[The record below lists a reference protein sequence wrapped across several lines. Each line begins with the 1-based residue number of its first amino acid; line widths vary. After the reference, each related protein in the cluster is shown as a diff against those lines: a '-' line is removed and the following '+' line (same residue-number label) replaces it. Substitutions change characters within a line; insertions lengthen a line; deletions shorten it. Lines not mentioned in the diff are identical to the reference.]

1 MTRQDEVILDKA
13 VQAIRG
19 EEPDAALISSAA
31 GRLAERLGIDAAR
44 GLAMDSAPI
53 ENCADVRRLLAP
65 YRAGTL
71 SPARHQ
77 LIEAHL
83 HDCGNCLR
91 QFHGGSAVDW
101 STPKVAPVL
110 AWRPRKLGWGLG
122 GALAAGVALAAC
134 SFFAYQAYW
143 QVPPGV
149 RAQVES
155 IDGTAY
161 RVSDNGDRM
170 LAAGDELTEGQQ
182 IRTTGGAHAVLRLA
196 DGSTVEMNERSV
208 LGVGAQGHSM
218 TVSLKDGAVIVQAA
232 RRTSGHL
239 YVKTPDCRV
248 AVTGTVFSVN
258 SGIKGSRVAVLQGT
272 VHVEHLGMDSLVAA
286 GGQLETN
293 DNLNPA
299 PVEQQIAWSRD
310 RDKYLPLLAQFAEF
324 RDRLQQIPSAPLR
337 YSSDLLARAPANTL
351 LYISIPNIG
360 DFLSQADTIFNDQL
374 KQSPAL
380 QQWWSKG
387 DGHNTAELDALIDK
401 LHRMSQYLGSEI
413 VVAGVKQ
420 ERNPSFAVLADV
432 TKPGLD
438 VFLKQQFPSP
448 AANVPFTVYNEA
460 SLKSAKSSEDVAQ
473 GGFALIR
480 EHEAVFSNSIETLKQ
495 IDAQLNAG
503 DSGFAT
509 GEFGRQIEA
518 AYTRGAGVILAADL
532 HRMIAERAQSPHVD
546 QANGKVFAVSGA
558 DGVEYLIAEH
568 REVNG
573 QPENHLNLQ
582 FSGTRQRVASWLG
595 APAPMGSLDFVS
607 PNAAVAISVL
617 SKDPKEIADDLIAM
631 AAEKDE
637 DANRGDND
645 RRMSDAQEQMKINFR
660 NDIAANLGGD
670 FLLSLD
676 GPVLPTPS
684 WKAVV
689 EVHDAQKMERTL
701 ESVTDFIRTMIAQ
714 DKDRDKDKSL
724 KGLQIESSEVD
735 SHRYYAIR
743 NLGTQTIVAQYTF
756 ADGYMIVAPTRALL
770 IDALHTHTTGNS
782 LAHSDSFKALLPKDD
797 HDNYSAIAY
806 QNLSPVLAP
815 LLSQMSGEEAIA
827 IRKMAADA
835 KPTAVCAWGRDNR
848 IEAESDSSL
857 LGFDFLTLG
866 ALLHGGNNSNTAN
879 VKE

>member
-1 MTRQDEVILDKA
+1 
-13 VQAIRG
+13 
-19 EEPDAALISSAA
+19 
-31 GRLAERLGIDAAR
+31 
-44 GLAMDSAPI
+44 
-53 ENCADVRRLLAP
+53 
-65 YRAGTL
+65 
-71 SPARHQ
+71 
-77 LIEAHL
+77 
-83 HDCGNCLR
+83 
-91 QFHGGSAVDW
+91 
-101 STPKVAPVL
+101 
-110 AWRPRKLGWGLG
+110 
-122 GALAAGVALAAC
+122 
-134 SFFAYQAYW
+134 
-143 QVPPGV
+143 
-149 RAQVES
+149 
-155 IDGTAY
+155 
-161 RVSDNGDRM
+161 
-170 LAAGDELTEGQQ
+170 
-182 IRTTGGAHAVLRLA
+182 
-196 DGSTVEMNERSV
+196 
-208 LGVGAQGHSM
+208 
-218 TVSLKDGAVIVQAA
+218 
-232 RRTSGHL
+232 
-239 YVKTPDCRV
+239 
-248 AVTGTVFSVN
+248 
-258 SGIKGSRVAVLQGT
+258 
-272 VHVEHLGMDSLVAA
+272 
-286 GGQLETN
+286 
-293 DNLNPA
+293 
-299 PVEQQIAWSRD
+299 
-310 RDKYLPLLAQFAEF
+310 
-324 RDRLQQIPSAPLR
+324 
-337 YSSDLLARAPANTL
+337 
-351 LYISIPNIG
+351 
-360 DFLSQADTIFNDQL
+360 
-374 KQSPAL
+374 
-380 QQWWSKG
+380 
-387 DGHNTAELDALIDK
+387 
-401 LHRMSQYLGSEI
+401 
-413 VVAGVKQ
+413 
-420 ERNPSFAVLADV
+420 
-432 TKPGLD
+432 
-438 VFLKQQFPSP
+438 
-448 AANVPFTVYNEA
+448 
-460 SLKSAKSSEDVAQ
+460 
-473 GGFALIR
+473 
-480 EHEAVFSNSIETLKQ
+480 
-495 IDAQLNAG
+495 LNAG

>member
-13 VQAIRG
+13 VQAMCA
-19 EEPDAALISSAA
+19 EEPDVAQISSAA
-31 GRLAERLGIDAAR
+31 GRVAERLGIDVA
-44 GLAMDSAPI
+44 GDLAMNGAPI
-53 ENCADVRRLLAP
+53 ENCEDVRHLLGQ

-77 LIEAHL
+77 LIDAHL

-91 QFHGGSAVDW
+91 ELHGGAAVDW
-101 STPKVAPVL
+101 SAPKAAPVL
-110 AWRPRKLGWGLG
+110 AWRPRKLSWGLG
-122 GALAAGVALAAC
+122 GALAAAVALAAC
-134 SFFAYQAYW
+134 SFFAYRAYW

-161 RVSDNGDRM
+161 RVSDKGEGA
-170 LAAGDELTEGQQ
+170 LAAGDVLTEGQQ
-182 IRTTGGAHAVLRLA
+182 IRTSGGAHAVLRLA
-196 DGSTVEMNERSV
+196 DGSTVEMNERSE
-208 LGVGAQGHSM
+208 LGVGAQGRSM
-218 TVSLKDGAVIVQAA
+218 TVSLNDGALIVQAA
-232 RRTSGHL
+232 KRTSGHL

-258 SGIKGSRVAVLQGT
+258 SGIKGSRVAVLEGT
-272 VHVEHLGMDSLVAA
+272 VHVEHLGVDSVVAA
-286 GGQLETN
+286 GGQLETSE
-293 DNLNPA
+293 NLNPA
-299 PVEQQIAWSRD
+299 PVEQQIAWSHD

-337 YSSDLLARAPANTL
+337 YSSDLLARVPANTL

-360 DFLSQADTIFNDQL
+360 DFLSQADQIFNDQL

-401 LHRMSQYLGSEI
+401 LHQMSQYLGSEI

-420 ERNPSFAVLADV
+420 DTNPGFAVIADV

-448 AANVPFTVYNEA
+448 AANMPLTIFDEA
-460 SLKSAKSSEDVAQ
+460 SLKSAKSSEDALKS
-473 GGFALIR
+473 GFALIR
-480 EHEAVFSNSIETLKQ
+480 EHEAVFSNNIATLKQ

-509 GEFGRQIEA
+509 GDFGQQIQA
-518 AYTRGAGVILAADL
+518 AYSRGAGVILAADL
-532 HRMIAERAQSPHVD
+532 HRMIAERAQSLHVD
-546 QANGKVFAVSGA
+546 RVNGKVFAVSGA

-595 APAPMGSLDFVS
+595 APGPMGSLGFVS
-607 PNAAVAISVL
+607 PNAAVAVSVL

-631 AAEKDE
+631 ASE
-637 DANRGDND
+637 DNKGKQA
-645 RRMSDAQEQMKINFR
+645 SDAEEQMKLNFR

-689 EVHDAQKMERTL
+689 EVHDAQKMEQTL

-714 DKDRDKDKSL
+714 DKDKDKDKSL

-735 SHRYYAIR
+735 SQRYYAIR

-770 IDALHTHTTGNS
+770 IDALHTYTTGNS
-782 LAHSDSFKALLPKDD
+782 LAHSDAFKALLPKDD

-806 QNLSPVLAP
+806 QNLSPVLTP
-815 LLSQMSGEEAIA
+815 LLSQVSGNEAIA
-827 IRKMAADA
+827 VRKLAADA

-866 ALLHGGNNSNTAN
+866 ALLHGGNNSGAAN

>member
-13 VQAIRG
+13 VRAMRA
-19 EEPDAALISSAA
+19 EDPDAAQISTAA
-31 GRLAERLGIDAAR
+31 GRVAERLGIDVAG

-53 ENCADVRRLLAP
+53 ENCEDVRRLLAP

-91 QFHGGSAVDW
+91 QLHGGAAVDW
-101 STPKVAPVL
+101 SAPKAAPVL
-110 AWRPRKLGWGLG
+110 AWRPRKLSWGLG

-161 RVSDNGDRM
+161 RTSDSGDRL

-182 IRTTGGAHAVLRLA
+182 IRTSGGAHAVLRLA

-208 LGVGAQGHSM
+208 LGVAAQGRSM
-218 TVSLKDGAVIVQAA
+218 TVSLNDGAVIVQAA
-232 RRTSGHL
+232 KRTSGHL

-272 VHVEHLGMDSLVAA
+272 VHVEHLGLDSVVAA

-293 DNLNPA
+293 DNLNAA
-299 PVEQQIAWSRD
+299 PVEQQIAWSHD
-310 RDKYLPLLAQFAEF
+310 REKYLPLLAQFAEF

-337 YSSDLLARAPANTL
+337 YSSDLLPRVPANTL
-351 LYISIPNIG
+351 LYVSIPNLG
-360 DFLSQADTIFNDQL
+360 DFLSQANNIFNDQL

-380 QQWWSKG
+380 QQWWGKG
-387 DGHNTAELDALIDK
+387 DAQKTAELDALIDK
-401 LHRMSQYLGSEI
+401 LHQMSQYLGSEI

-420 ERNPSFAVLADV
+420 ETNPGFAVIADV

-438 VFLKQQFPSP
+438 TFLKQQFPSP
-448 AANVPFTVYNEA
+448 AANMPLTVFDET
-460 SLKSAKSSEDVAQ
+460 SLKSAKAAEDGAQ
-473 GGFALIR
+473 GGYALIR
-480 EHEAVFSNSIETLKQ
+480 EHEAVFSNNIATLKQ
-495 IDAQLNAG
+495 IDAQFNAG
-503 DSGFAT
+503 ASGFASSD
-509 GEFGRQIEA
+509 FGQQIEA
-518 AYTRGAGVILAADL
+518 AYTRGAGVILAADVHSMITERGQSL
-532 HRMIAERAQSPHVD
+532 HVHHAD
-546 QANGKVFAVSGA
+546 GKIFAVSGA

-573 QPENHLNLQ
+573 QPQNHLNLQ

-595 APAPMGSLDFVS
+595 APAPMGSLGFVS
-607 PNAAVAISVL
+607 PNAAVAVSVL

-631 AAEKDE
+631 ASEDDKDSE
-637 DANRGDND
+637 HGDKGKGIND
-645 RRMSDAQEQMKINFR
+645 VEAQMKINFR
-660 NDIAANLGGD
+660 DDIAANLGGD

-684 WKAVV
+684 WKAVI
-689 EVHDAQKMERTL
+689 EVHDAQKMEQTL
-701 ESVTDFIRTMIAQ
+701 ESVTDFIRTKVAEG
-714 DKDRDKDKSL
+714 KDPNKDKSL
-724 KGLQIESSEVD
+724 TGLEIESSEVN
-735 SHRYYAIR
+735 SQHFYAIR

-770 IDALHTHTTGNS
+770 IDALHTHTTGDS
-782 LAHSDSFKALLPKDD
+782 LAHSESFKALLPKDD

-827 IRKMAADA
+827 VRKLAADS

-866 ALLHGGNNSNTAN
+866 AMLHGGNNSGAAN

>member
-1 MTRQDEVILDKA
+1 MTRQDEAILDKA
-13 VQAIRG
+13 VRQIRA
-19 EEPDAALISSAA
+19 EEPEAAQISQAA
-31 GRLAERLGIDAAR
+31 GRVAERLGINDAQN
-44 GLAMDSAPI
+44 LAMNAAPI
-53 ENCADVRRLLAP
+53 ENCGDVQHLLES

-71 SPARHQ
+71 SAARHQ
-77 LIEAHL
+77 LIAAHL
-83 HDCGNCLR
+83 RDCGKCLR
-91 QFHGGSAVDW
+91 QLHGQAAAVDW
-101 STPKVAPVL
+101 STPKAAPVL
-110 AWRPRKLGWGLG
+110 AWRPRKLGWGFG
-122 GALAAGVALAAC
+122 GALAAGIALAAC
-134 SFFAYQAYW
+134 SFFAYKAYW

-161 RVSDNGDRM
+161 RISQGGDR
-170 LAAGDELTEGQQ
+170 LLTSGDVLTEGQQ
-182 IRTTGGAHAVLRLA
+182 IRTSGGARATLRLA
-196 DGSTVEMNERSV
+196 DGSSVEMNERSV
-208 LGVGAQGHSM
+208 LGIGARGRSM
-218 TVSLKDGAVIVQAA
+218 TVSLNDGAVIVQAA
-232 RRTSGHL
+232 KRASGHL

-272 VHVEHLGMDSLVAA
+272 VHVEHLGMDSTVAA

-293 DNLNPA
+293 DNLSPE
-299 PVEQQIAWSRD
+299 PVEEQIGWSHD
-310 RDKYLPLLAQFAEF
+310 LDKYLPLLAQFAAI

-337 YSSDLLARAPANTL
+337 YRSDLLARVPANTL
-351 LYISIPNIG
+351 LYISIPNLG
-360 DFLSQADTIFNDQL
+360 DFLSQANQIFNDQL

-387 DGHNTAELDALIDK
+387 DSKNTAELDSLIDK
-401 LHRMSQYLGSEI
+401 LHQMSQYLGSEI
-413 VVAGVKQ
+413 VVVGVKQ
-420 ERNPSFAVLADV
+420 DTNPGFAVIADV

-438 VFLKQQFPSP
+438 TFLKQQFPSP
-448 AANVPFTVYNEA
+448 AANVPLTIFDEA
-460 SLKSAKSSEDVAQ
+460 SLKSAKIAENGAQ
-473 GGFALIR
+473 GGYALIR
-480 EHEAVFSNSIETLKQ
+480 EHEAVFSNSIGTLKQ

-503 DSGFAT
+503 DSGFTA
-509 GEFGRQIEA
+509 GGFGQQIEA
-518 AYTRGAGVILAADL
+518 AYSRGLGVILAADL
-532 HRMIAERAQSPHVD
+532 RKMIVERSQALHVN
-546 QANGKVFAVSGA
+546 QVNGKVFAVSGA

-573 QPENHLNLQ
+573 QPQNHLNLQ

-595 APAPMGSLDFVS
+595 APAPMGSLGFVS

-631 AAEKDE
+631 ASEDDKDSSH
-637 DANRGDND
+637 GDKVGEVE
-645 RRMSDAQEQMKINFR
+645 AQMKINFR
-660 NDIAANLGGD
+660 DDIAANLGGD

-689 EVHDAQKMERTL
+689 EVHDAQKLEQTL
-701 ESVTDFIRTMIAQ
+701 ESVTTFIRTKVAEE
-714 DKDRDKDKSL
+714 KDQDKDKSF
-724 KGLQIESSEVD
+724 KGLEIESSEVD
-735 SHRYYAIR
+735 SQRFYAIR
-743 NLGTQTIVAQYTF
+743 NLGTQTIIAQYTF

-782 LAHSDSFKALLPKDD
+782 LAHSDAFKALLPKDD

-806 QNLSPVLAP
+806 QNLSPVLGP
-815 LLSQMSGEEAIA
+815 LLSQFSGEQAVA
-827 IRKMAADA
+827 IRKLAADA

-866 ALLHGGNNSNTAN
+866 ALLHGGNNSGTTN
-879 VKE
+879 VRE